1 MPEQELEKVKF
12 YKIEKG
18 MINFDN
24 LLLFIFVFSVLN
36 VLKISTV
43 FITSLLQ
50 TLPKKM
56 ELSSRETILFHLTL
70 TYFITYITL
79 LI

>member
-1 MPEQELEKVKF
+1 
-12 YKIEKG
+12 

-56 ELSSRETILFHLTL
+56 ELSSRETLLLHLTL

-79 LI
+79 FI

>member
-1 MPEQELEKVKF
+1 
-12 YKIEKG
+12 

-50 TLPKKM
+50 TPPKKM
-56 ELSSRETILFHLTL
+56 ELSSRETLQLHLTL

-79 LI
+79 FI

>member
-1 MPEQELEKVKF
+1 
-12 YKIEKG
+12 

-24 LLLFIFVFSVLN
+24 LLLFIFVFSILN

-56 ELSSRETILFHLTL
+56 ELSSRETLLFHLTL